1 MGARGAL
8 GARAA
13 LVAQGFS
20 PAIAARAGLK
30 ACAAAGQRVL
40 GALGA
45 VAVLAVATP
54 VSAATDAPLAKAAQ
68 QLDRAAVTQLL
79 ARKVDVNTAQPDG
92 TTALHWSA
100 YHDDL
105 DLVNRLLAAGA
116 AVTAANRYG
125 VTPLSLACVNGNAA
139 IITRLLDAGAD
150 ANALL
155 PGGETMLMTAART
168 GKVEAVRVL
177 LTRGA
182 DVHAKEPRRGQTALL
197 WAAAE
202 GHVEVIE
209 TLIEAGADFRTPL
222 SSGFTPLL
230 FAVRQGRIPAAKALL
245 KAGAD
250 VNEVV
255 AVKANP
261 KLPEGERPLRAGT
274 TPLHVAVANGHLEL
288 AAELVEAGADPN
300 SDLMGYTPL
309 HMLVYVRKPGIG
321 DNDPGP
327 EGSGNL
333 SSLEFAKRL
342 VAKGANVN
350 ARMTRR
356 ANLTNTRFHEIGA
369 TPYLLSAMTA
379 DAEYMKALVALGAD
393 PLLTNN
399 EGTTALMTA
408 AGLGTRS
415 PGEDAG
421 TEEEVIEA
429 MQVALDHG
437 ADINAVDEH
446 GETAM
451 HGAAYKNLPLA
462 VKFLADKGA
471 NIEIWNRRNE
481 YGWTPL
487 TIARGYRFGNFKPSP
502 VTVAAMEQVM
512 LSAGVIPPTEKE
524 ENAKGFDIYAA
535 PPARPPR

>member
-1 MGARGAL
+1 MGATS
-8 GARAA
+8 

-20 PAIAARAGLK
+20 PAF
-30 ACAAAGQRVL
+30 AAGSGASACRRVL
-40 GALGA
+40 SALGA
-45 VAVLAVATP
+45 IAVLAVATP
-54 VSAATDAPLAKAAQ
+54 VAAATDAPLAAAVQ
-68 QLDRAAVTQLL
+68 RLDRAAVTQLL
-79 ARKVDVNTAQPDG
+79 ARKTDVNTAQIDG
-92 TTALHWSA
+92 TTALHWAA

-105 DLVNRLLAAGA
+105 ELVNRLVAAGA
-116 AVTAANRYG
+116 TVTAANRYG

-139 IITRLLDAGAD
+139 IIARLVDGGAD
-150 ANALL
+150 ANASL

-168 GKVEAVRVL
+168 GKADAVRAL

-182 DVHAKEPRRGQTALL
+182 DVHAKEPRRGQDALF

-230 FAVRQGRIPAAKALL
+230 FAVRQGRIPAVKALV

-261 KLPEGERPLRAGT
+261 KLPETERPLRAGT

-288 AAELVEAGADPN
+288 AAELLEAGADPN
-300 SDLMGYTPL
+300 SDKQGFAPL
-309 HMLVYVRKPGIG
+309 HMLAYVRKPAIG
-321 DNDPGP
+321 DSDPGP
-327 EGSGNL
+327 QISGNL
-333 SSLEFAKRL
+333 STLDLVKRL
-342 VAKGANVN
+342 VARGANVN

-356 ANLTNTRFHEIGA
+356 ANLTNTRFNEVGA
-369 TPYLLSAMTA
+369 TPFLLAAVTA
-379 DAEYMKALVALGAD
+379 DADYMKALVALGAD
-393 PLLTNN
+393 PLATND
-399 EGTTALMTA
+399 EGSTALMAA
-408 AGLGTRS
+408 AGIGTRS

-429 MQVALDHG
+429 MQVALDFG
-437 ADINAVDEH
+437 IDIDAVDSH

-451 HGAAYKNLPLA
+451 HGAAYKNLPGA
-462 VKFLADKGA
+462 VKFLAAKGA
-471 NIEIWNRRNE
+471 RIDVWNRRNE
-481 YGWTPL
+481 WGWTPL

-502 VTVAAMEQVM
+502 VTVAAVEEVM
-512 LSAGVIPPTEKE
+512 LSAGVIPPSEKE